1 MAGRIAVFLYG
12 VFCYLV
18 FFLTFLYAI
27 GFVGNIAVPKSID
40 SGVQVPF
47 AEALVVDLVL
57 LGIFAFQ
64 HSLMARPWFKA
75 AWTRIVP
82 LVVERSTYVLLAS
95 AALLLLFLKWQPM
108 GGLIWKVESGP
119 AQITLECLC
128 AFGWL
133 TVLGST
139 LVINHFDLFGLR
151 QVWLHL
157 LHRPYASIAFR
168 TPGPYRYV
176 RHPLYVG
183 FLFAFWSTPAMKART
198 WSSPSLPPH
207 TFSLRS
213 NSKNATLSIIT
224 KNMPSIAGGCRC
236 CCRSDL
242 LPLLRA
248 TAWETEGT
256 GIRTKP
262 CPNGQ
267 GFVCGQ

>member
-183 FLFAFWSTPAMKART
+183 FLFAFWSTPVMTAAH
-198 WSSPSLPPH
+198 LV
-207 TFSLRS
+207 FAI
-213 NSKNATLSIIT
+213 ATTAYIL
-224 KNMPSIAGGCRC
+224 IAVQLEERDLVHYHEEYAEY
-236 CCRSDL
+236 RRRVPML
-242 LPLLRA
+242 LPIRSF
-248 TAWETEGT
+248 TAPKGDSL
-256 GIRTKP
+256 GD
-262 CPNGQ
+262 
-267 GFVCGQ
+267 